1 MSNTQVSLVGSG
13 NQQIE
18 QETSE
23 ETTLSEV
30 SKDLGHTKISE
41 KSAQYEAT
49 SNTSIVQ
56 ENASKNIQSS
66 CNVVQSQSV
75 SQSVSESRK
84 VTTSS
89 FSSSQSF
96 SSEESE
102 EYVIEG

>member
-1 MSNTQVSLVGSG
+1 M
-13 NQQIE
+13 
-18 QETSE
+18 
-23 ETTLSEV
+23 
-30 SKDLGHTKISE
+30 SKDLGHTKMHE
-41 KSAQYEAT
+41 KSAQFEAT
-49 SNTSIVQ
+49 SNTSIVE

-66 CNVVQSQSV
+66 CNVMQSQSV